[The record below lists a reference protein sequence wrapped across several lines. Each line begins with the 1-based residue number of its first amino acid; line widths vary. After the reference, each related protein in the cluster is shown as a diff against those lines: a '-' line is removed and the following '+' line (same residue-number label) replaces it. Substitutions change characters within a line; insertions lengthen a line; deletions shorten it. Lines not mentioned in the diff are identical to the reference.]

1 MASGRNVI
9 NQSIRLEGG
18 DEILRQLRSLGEEG
32 ERSARKLEQAFG
44 RVSVGNNFAAQVGRL
59 RTSFA
64 DLRTAGGRVASS
76 FSNLSRCLLFTS
88 SGFFSFSNVRQ
99 Y

>member
-18 DEILRQLRSLGEEG
+18 EEILRQLRSLGEEG

-44 RVSVGNNFAAQVGRL
+44 RVKGYSQAL
-59 RTSFA
+59 
-64 DLRTAGGRVASS
+64 GGGSDTILHAIS
-76 FSNLSRCLLFTS
+76 TP
-88 SGFFSFSNVRQ
+88 
-99 Y
+99 